1 MNQTKG
7 KRPHLL
13 QVVIIL
19 AIILGLG
26 SIIYVPKLLQ
36 NTPPQTRI
44 LQSTPECELTQSFCE
59 ARDNGGAISLRINN
73 QAISAATPLTFE
85 VKLENIAADQV
96 MLDLKGRDMFMGLN
110 QVMLSKVA
118 GQDDLWQGE
127 VVLGVCTT
135 GKMTWVT
142 SVITE
147 HQGRLTQADFF
158 FDAQ

>member
-1 MNQTKG
+1 
-7 KRPHLL
+7 
-13 QVVIIL
+13 
-19 AIILGLG
+19 
-26 SIIYVPKLLQ
+26 
-36 NTPPQTRI
+36 
-44 LQSTPECELTQSFCE
+44 
-59 ARDNGGAISLRINN
+59 
-73 QAISAATPLTFE
+73 
-85 VKLENIAADQV
+85 